1 MSANLGALLK
11 CLDPNLKIELYEV
24 TDELSK
30 ESSNGW
36 NNAGTG
42 HAGICEL
49 SYTPDRGPDGEVDVS
64 KAVEIFEQR
73 LKTPYGEGEHRKKNQ
88 LVPWV
93 GDAKGGEKGIVPF
106 NHDVDSQSNQQ
117 GRG

>member
-1 MSANLGALLK
+1 MSK
-11 CLDPNLKIELYEV
+11 RIEAQFVLNC
-24 TDELSK
+24 LSK
-30 ESSNGW
+30 V
-36 NNAGTG
+36 
-42 HAGICEL
+42 
-49 SYTPDRGPDGEVDVS
+49 PPQD
-64 KAVEIFEQR
+64 AVEIFEQR